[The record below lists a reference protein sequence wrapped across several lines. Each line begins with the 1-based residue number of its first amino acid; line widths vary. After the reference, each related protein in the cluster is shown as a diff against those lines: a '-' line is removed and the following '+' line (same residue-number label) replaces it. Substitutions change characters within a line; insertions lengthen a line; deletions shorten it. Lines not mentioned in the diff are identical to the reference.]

1 FATLA
6 GKIAEKE
13 GKGRGRWCCR
23 YGLPNL
29 PTAPLK
35 MSRLRPRR
43 SRIPHD
49 LVERAFAEPAADDP
63 VERVGHLL
71 PREFFAGSH
80 TQNRWRAGSQQ
91 RVASESQQH
100 RQDRLPVRIGIPASP
115 HDAEQKNLGV
125 KGVQLLKPLA

>member
-1 FATLA
+1 RKSQVNHAARLAHVEEAQPTGVHGEVHQFTDRRVEHLRPKRLEERLATLA

-49 LVERAFAEPAADDP
+49 LVQRAF
-63 VERVGHLL
+63 
-71 PREFFAGSH
+71 
-80 TQNRWRAGSQQ
+80 
-91 RVASESQQH
+91 
-100 RQDRLPVRIGIPASP
+100 
-115 HDAEQKNLGV
+115 
-125 KGVQLLKPLA
+125 